1 MSEPAPVAVRA
12 LFQQRI
18 AGDDALLR
26 LAALRF
32 GAAGM
37 PAEVYADH
45 PDDLERVLRYVPE
58 HATAPVVHLS
68 RGADLL
74 TDAGRNTVEAFAS
87 RVSGRG
93 GGGGGGG
100 KGAHRGGGG

>member
-32 GAAGM
+32 AQAGM
-37 PAEVYADH
+37 PAQVYADH
-45 PDDLERVLRYVPE
+45 PDDPERGLRSGSE
-58 HATAPVVHLS
+58 HETKAVVHAPEPK
-68 RGADLL
+68 RGPSH
-74 TDAGRNTVEAFAS
+74 R
-87 RVSGRG
+87 SG
-93 GGGGGGG
+93 
-100 KGAHRGGGG
+100 AQHRGSVRVPLLRTVAGLVVHDKAAMRG